1 MPASYEQPVHTVPSI
16 AHPEER
22 DLCTRI
28 QAEFHEM
35 PGLTLT
41 LPQAYRLFRIE
52 PLRCERVSAHS
63 SLRGTWRP
71 MGRHS
76 SVRAAAADRR
86 DFSAVGHAALSCSI
100 PLPARS
106 ASGRH

>member
-1 MPASYEQPVHTVPSI
+1 MPASYEQTVHTVPSI

-41 LPQAYRLFRIE
+41 LPQASRLFSIE
-52 PLRCERVSAHS
+52 PLRCERVLGALVLAGHLATNGKAFVSP
-63 SLRGTWRP
+63 RG
-71 MGRHS
+71 GR
-76 SVRAAAADRR
+76 
-86 DFSAVGHAALSCSI
+86 
-100 PLPARS
+100 RS
-106 ASGRH
+106 A